1 MSAAVDSHQPAASA
15 APPLYPRYMD
25 ELLDRA
31 ASMLQAR
38 GLGTVVEFIWWADGK
53 SVPYT
58 ARLDWPVFSLDNTA
72 RVVVFDGRS
81 GEFTCRSM
89 PGDWRAIDPTTWSVD
104 VPNDEIDRYIWEQAQ
119 LKHRRASR

>member
-1 MSAAVDSHQPAASA
+1 MSATFDAHQPAAPA
-15 APPLYPRYMD
+15 ALLLYPPYMA

-38 GLGTVVEFIWWADGK
+38 GLGALVEFTWWADGEA
-53 SVPYT
+53 VPYT
-58 ARLDWPVFSLDNTA
+58 ARLDWPVFSSDDAA

-81 GEFTCRSM
+81 GEFVCRSM
-89 PGDWRAIDPTTWSVD
+89 PGDWGEVDPSNWCID
-104 VPNDEIDRYIWEQAQ
+104 VPPDAVERYTWEQAQ